1 MYTVDR
7 TTSFWFW
14 KKTYSA
20 MAYWFE
26 EEGIWCWEENDQEIT
41 DEDVRI
47 SLCEEAIRS
56 KMEEAQWQTN

>member
-1 MYTVDR
+1 MVDR
-7 TTSFWFW
+7 TTGFWFW

-41 DEDVRI
+41 DADVRI
-47 SLCEEAIRS
+47 ALCEEAIRS
-56 KMEEAQWQTN
+56 KL